1 MRVKP
6 VMYVNKQ
13 VLLLN
18 KNVKNLKKEFVS
30 LHDKILYELERES
43 QKTKA
48 KDKVVS
54 KDDVKE
60 LKKEL
65 TYYKNEVNRKKSV
78 VKEIKGHM
86 DNSFKFMMNSI
97 SNLKEEQEN
106 YQKTTT
112 KAIELSKKRIKR
124 LYREFG

>member
-1 MRVKP
+1 
-6 VMYVNKQ
+6 MYVNKQ

-30 LHDKILYELERES
+30 LHDKILNELERES